1 MTDHGDES
9 GRKPE
14 DAGEREEKL
23 HVTKET
29 LADLDAK
36 EWEKDA
42 GAVKG
47 GARGCQ
53 TGSCQQSTW

>member
-1 MTDHGDES
+1 MTDHRDES

-14 DAGEREEKL
+14 GAAERGEKL
-23 HVTKET
+23 PLTRET